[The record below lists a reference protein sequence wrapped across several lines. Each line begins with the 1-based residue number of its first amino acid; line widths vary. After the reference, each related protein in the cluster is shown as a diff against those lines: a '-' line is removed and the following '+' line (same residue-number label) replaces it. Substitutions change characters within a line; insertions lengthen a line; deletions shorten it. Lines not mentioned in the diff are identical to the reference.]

1 MTRLIAPLLAFVAAH
16 IIFVGG
22 AITLVLLG

>member
-1 MTRLIAPLLAFVAAH
+1 MTRLVTPILAFVAAH